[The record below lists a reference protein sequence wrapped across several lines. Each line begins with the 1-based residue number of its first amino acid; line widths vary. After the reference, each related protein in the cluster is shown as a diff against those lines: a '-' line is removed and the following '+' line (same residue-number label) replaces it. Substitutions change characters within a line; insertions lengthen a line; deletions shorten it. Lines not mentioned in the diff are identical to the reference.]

1 VLAVVVIQ
9 APLIAFTS
17 QAGVGVGVGV
27 DPPPPDVFFLQEKEI
42 IAANP
47 ISKASSRMKF
57 FENDSLIYLNIIIN
71 SQNVSKIIY

>member
-1 VLAVVVIQ
+1 VVVIQ

-17 QAGVGVGVGV
+17 QAGVGVGVE
-27 DPPPPDVFFLQEKEI
+27 PPPPDVFFLHEKEI

-71 SQNVSKIIY
+71 SQIVSKIIY